1 MKDTF
6 EIIGLKVTVA
16 GKIIL
21 KGLNLKI
28 KKGEMHILMGPNGAG
43 KTSLVLAAMGHPG
56 YKVTSGLMTIGNQE
70 ITNLPSEQR
79 SKLGL
84 FVSFQ
89 KPPEIPGVSV
99 RNLLRMVVKDDL
111 EEKIAKNMHDLQ
123 IKEEFLSR
131 SLNENFSGGEMRK
144 MELLQAKV
152 LKPRFL
158 ILDEIDSGLDIDSL
172 KLITKIISQMS
183 QNAGLLVI
191 THNPRLLKFLKPDYV
206 HVMLGGRIVKSDG
219 LKLGEEIE
227 RRGYSWLAKN

>member
-6 EIIGLKVTVA
+6 EIIGLKVTAA

-28 KKGEMHILMGPNGAG
+28 KKGEIHILMGPNGAG

-56 YKVTSGLMTIGNQE
+56 YKVTSGLMTIGKQE

-99 RNLLRMVVKDDL
+99 RNLLRMAVKDDL
-111 EEKIAKNMHDLQ
+111 EEKIAKNMNDLQ
-123 IKEEFLSR
+123 IKEELVSR

-144 MELLQAKV
+144 MELLQAKI
-152 LKPRFL
+152 LEPRFL

-183 QNAGLLVI
+183 QTAGLLVI

>member
-6 EIIGLKVTVA
+6 EISGLKVTA
-16 GKIIL
+16 SGKIIL

-28 KKGEMHILMGPNGAG
+28 KKGEIHVLMGPNGAG

-56 YKVTSGLMTIGNQE
+56 YKVTGGRITIDNQE
-70 ITNLPSEQR
+70 ITNLPSEKR

-99 RNLLRMVVKDDL
+99 RNLLRMIIKDDL
-111 EEKIAKNMHDLQ
+111 EEKIAKSMADLE
-123 IKEEFLSR
+123 IKEELLGR

-152 LKPRFL
+152 LSPRFL

-172 KLITKIISQMS
+172 KLITKVISQMAKT
-183 QNAGLLVI
+183 AGLLVI
-191 THNPRLLKFLKPDYV
+191 THNPKLLKFLKPDYL
-206 HVMLGGRIVKSDG
+206 HVLIKGKIVKSDG

-227 RRGYSWLAKN
+227 RRGFLWLAKN